1 MSLENL
7 GIPTVVICT
16 EPFTNASLLHAK
28 NLGNGAFQPV
38 IIPHPLGG
46 LQPGQVN
53 ERAAAIR
60 ERIVEALT
68 DRA

>member
-1 MSLENL
+1 MFLENR

-16 EPFTNASLLHAK
+16 EAFVNASLLHAK

-38 IIPHPLGG
+38 VIPHPLGG

-53 ERAAAIR
+53 ERARAIQD
-60 ERIVEALT
+60 RIVEALT
-68 DRA
+68 DGT

>member
-1 MSLENL
+1 MFLENR

-28 NLGNGAFQPV
+28 NLGNGSFQPV

-46 LQPGQVN
+46 LGADQVK
-53 ERAAAIR
+53 ERAAAIQD
-60 ERIVEALT
+60 RIVDALI
-68 DRA
+68 DAA